1 MSQLF
6 LVWRQP
12 LLGAFSQCVLLA
24 WRHVLA
30 VRMGL
35 HVAMDHRY
43 CRSGRHGSSISTR
56 SLLSSFLSCLESG
69 TYSVSTWVISQ
80 YSSALYFEMG
90 SVADPEAH
98 HIQSLSSRDPPAPA
112 SLWFGSQGHTI
123 TPAYSYGCWG
133 PELSKGLR
141 VADSAI
147 SLGPQVE
154 VLFLLC
160 LYCFVF
166 WVFKINLLSNTWVC
180 RIRFLSFTL
189 QNFARGRVTQW
200 SHSLT
205 TPLELLPCC
214 RDFSSTTLF
223 FSLHLTLTPPPN
235 SCLPFREEF

>member
-1 MSQLF
+1 
-6 LVWRQP
+6 
-12 LLGAFSQCVLLA
+12 
-24 WRHVLA
+24 
-30 VRMGL
+30 
-35 HVAMDHRY
+35 MDHRY

-56 SLLSSFLSCLESG
+56 SLLSSFLSG

-80 YSSALYFEMG
+80 YSSTLYFEMG

-141 VADSAI
+141 IADSAI

-160 LYCFVF
+160 LYY
-166 WVFKINLLSNTWVC
+166 LLSNTWVC

-214 RDFSSTTLF
+214 RDFSSTALF
-223 FSLHLTLTPPPN
+223 ISFHLTPTPPPN